1 MATTMKHCSKCC
13 LDKDV
18 SEFYKSIIG
27 KNGNQL
33 YKSGCIACRKRPE
46 KVWQP
51 RPPKEKK
58 KRVDTRVNRV
68 RDPEKLRVNIKKY
81 YEKNREEILKKQR
94 DNRLFK
100 KINKFPA
107 IETVVKDEDIPVELL

>member
-1 MATTMKHCSKCC
+1 MTTKKCSKCC
-13 LDKDV
+13 LEKDV

-51 RPPKEKK
+51 KPPKEKK
-58 KRVDTRVNRV
+58 KRIRNPEENR
-68 RDPEKLRVNIKKY
+68 KNSKAY
-81 YEKNREEILKKQR
+81 YNKHREEILKKQR
-94 DNRLFK
+94 DNRLLK

>member
-1 MATTMKHCSKCC
+1 MI
-13 LDKDV
+13 V
-18 SEFYKSIIG
+18 
-27 KNGNQL
+27 L
-33 YKSGCIACRKRPE
+33 YSCIF
-46 KVWQP
+46 
-51 RPPKEKK
+51 
-58 KRVDTRVNRV
+58 TRVFSK
-68 RDPEKLRVNIKKY
+68 PQVNIKKY